1 MSIRNEFE
9 KIDPTEKQKKDIFRR
24 IEESSKIKTDF
35 RHQVIRYTSVAA
47 AAVVVVGAVTVGVHF
62 VTKGNGIDYTVS
74 TVSGSSSGAVSA
86 VDASASKADDSK
98 GDVQDGENT
107 SNVKDSLTDN
117 SGSESSAGSSAD
129 YDYTVINDDVM
140 WGIGKTVYEIEE
152 KYGVVTAENDNVYTF
167 ENGYGKYTFSDSCKA
182 ICEISARNFLVGD
195 ISTVTLENFASKC
208 GLKL

>member
-24 IEESSKIKTDF
+24 IEESSKLKTDF

-47 AAVVVVGAVTVGVHF
+47 AMVVVVGAVTVGVHF
-62 VTKGNGIDYTVS
+62 VTKGNGIDY

-98 GDVQDGENT
+98 GDVQNGENT

-117 SGSESSAGSSAD
+117 SGSENSAGSSAD
-129 YDYTVINDDVM
+129 DDYTVINDDVM

-152 KYGVVTAENDNVYTF
+152 KIRCCNNKKRQRVY
-167 ENGYGKYTFSDSCKA
+167 
-182 ICEISARNFLVGD
+182 I
-195 ISTVTLENFASKC
+195 
-208 GLKL
+208 